1 MVDFGMALYT
11 NITLMN
17 ATREGARLGIIT
29 PDATSIEERVRSM
42 ATGLSQADLS
52 VSTTCQ
58 EPSGSSWISCTAPL
72 YQPGDSM
79 VVTSNYTYHM
89 IWPLAFG
96 NSIPL
101 TTKVEMRIE

>member
-1 MVDFGMALYT
+1 MTRHQTAKASLRRGSRNRTRGQSLVEFALVLPIFLVLLSGMVDFGMALYT

-58 EPSGSSWISCTAPL
+58 
-72 YQPGDSM
+72 
-79 VVTSNYTYHM
+79 
-89 IWPLAFG
+89 
-96 NSIPL
+96 
-101 TTKVEMRIE
+101 